1 MKLISIFM
9 LLFLSLTFVKL
20 KAHPLH
26 LSITNITYENG
37 KLKISMKTFLDDW
50 ETAYFHYHGTEI
62 DFMEEENRQIPWLKI
77 YLADRFTISGGKGK
91 KTEELSIDTI
101 VISEDAMRIE
111 MFGELKGKPK
121 SLYIYNSLLT
131 DIFPDQSNLVIFEFK
146 EKETGIKFDVRK
158 YDEVVK
164 LK

>member
-9 LLFLSLTFVKL
+9 LLFLSLTFV

-50 ETAYFHYHGTEI
+50 ETAYFHYHGAEI
-62 DFMEEENRQIPWLKI
+62 DFMDEENRQVPWFSK
-77 YLADRFTISGGKGK
+77 YLEDRFTIAGGKGK
-91 KTEELSIDTI
+91 NAEELSIDTI
-101 VISEDAMRIE
+101 VISEDAMHIE
-111 MFGELKGKPK
+111 MYGELKGKPK

-146 EKETGIKFDVRK
+146 EKEIGIKFDVRK

>member
-1 MKLISIFM
+1 M
-9 LLFLSLTFVKL
+9 LLFLSLTFVKV

-50 ETAYFHYHGTEI
+50 ETAYFHYHGAEI
-62 DFMEEENRQIPWLKI
+62 DFMEEENRRVPWFEN
-77 YLADRFTISGGKGK
+77 YLEDRFTISGGKGK

-101 VISEDAMRIE
+101 VISEDAMHIE
-111 MFGELKGKPK
+111 MYGELKGKPK

-146 EKETGIKFDVRK
+146 EKETGIKFDIRK
-158 YDEVVK
+158 YDVVVE

>member
-1 MKLISIFM
+1 MKLISISI
-9 LLFLSLTFVKL
+9 LLFLSMAFAE
-20 KAHPLH
+20 AHPLH

-37 KLKISMKTFLDDW
+37 KLKISMKTFRDDW
-50 ETAYFHYHGTEI
+50 ELAYFHYHGAEI
-62 DFMEEENRQIPWLKI
+62 DFMEEENRQVPWFTK
-77 YLADRFTISGGKGK
+77 YLEDRFTISEGKGRNA
-91 KTEELSIDTI
+91 EELSIDTI
-101 VISEDAMRIE
+101 VISEDAMHIE
-111 MFGELKGKPK
+111 MYGELKGNPK

-158 YDEVVK
+158 YDVVVE

>member
-9 LLFLSLTFVKL
+9 LLFLSLTFV

-37 KLKISMKTFLDDW
+37 KLKISMKTFMDDW
-50 ETAYFHYHGTEI
+50 ETAYFHYHGAEI
-62 DFMEEENRQIPWLKI
+62 DFMEKENRQVPWFSK
-77 YLADRFTISGGKGK
+77 YLEDRFAISGGKGK

-101 VISEDAMRIE
+101 VISEDAMHIE
-111 MFGELKGKPK
+111 MYAELKGNPK

-146 EKETGIKFDVRK
+146 KKEIGIKFDVRK